1 MEVFIKIEFGDP
13 KTLVVIVEADDTIN
27 MVKGIMKNMEGIP
40 KHEQIL
46 KFADE
51 TLEDDR
57 TISDY
62 NITEGDTIHLV
73 ILTEFDL
80 LEKGFLLWVLANAK
94 HYMFIHIYI
103 YIHISLC

>member
-51 TLEDDR
+51 TLEDDSTLTENGIVDGS
-57 TISDY
+57 TI
-62 NITEGDTIHLV
+62 TLV
-73 ILTEFDL
+73 ILTKFE
-80 LEKGFLLWVLANAK
+80 
-94 HYMFIHIYI
+94 
-103 YIHISLC
+103 